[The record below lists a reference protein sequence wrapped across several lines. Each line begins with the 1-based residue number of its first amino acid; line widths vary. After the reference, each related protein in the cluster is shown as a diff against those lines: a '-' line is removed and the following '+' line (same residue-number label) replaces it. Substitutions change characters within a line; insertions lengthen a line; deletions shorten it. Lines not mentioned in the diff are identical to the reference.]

1 MATFVLVHGAIVGG
15 WCWRWVATTL
25 RGAGHDVYTP
35 TMTGLGERVHLAT
48 PDVDLDI
55 HIEDIPNVLRFEDL
69 TEVVLV
75 GWSCG
80 GMVVAGVADRARRLP
95 RCRCPKRRR
104 HESPSEPPRRPQGTG
119 ACLRRLARPARHRRE
134 HDSPGRCLGDLDGV
148 AGRHAFL
155 DRGADRSAPAQDL
168 DPADPSDGR
177 GLRDPDD
184 LHPLH
189 DRLRPDRRRHPAPG
203 HPYPQRTNLALPRAG
218 REPSLPMEGSECG
231 CRPAPRLVVD
241 INVTE
246 EYPVRACWLAMA
258 GIVVSGAVLSTLGYS
273 RRFSAETLS
282 QSPAVSLRR
291 Q

>member
-134 HDSPGRCLGDLDGV
+134 HDSPVDAWATWMELPADMRSWIAERIVPHPLRTWTQPIHLTGV
-148 AGRHAFL
+148 ASAIPTTYIRCTIGYDPTDEDTQRQGTRIRSEPTWRYRELAESHLCPWRAPS
-155 DRGADRSAPAQDL
+155 ADVDL
-168 DPADPSDGR
+168 LL
-177 GLRDPDD
+177 GL
-184 LHPLH
+184 L
-189 DRLRPDRRRHPAPG
+189 
-203 HPYPQRTNLALPRAG
+203 
-218 REPSLPMEGSECG
+218 
-231 CRPAPRLVVD
+231 
-241 INVTE
+241 
-246 EYPVRACWLAMA
+246 
-258 GIVVSGAVLSTLGYS
+258 
-273 RRFSAETLS
+273 
-282 QSPAVSLRR
+282 
-291 Q
+291 